1 MTVYVSAP
9 VDSGGELTL
18 RAASLLR
25 ESGWFVRC
33 EGEADV
39 ARLGVVLRAGAI
51 VSVVGIGT
59 LHSGSYLVWSVRHTI
74 TADAHK
80 MKFVLV
86 RNAVGPA
93 PSGGAGG
100 LAGLVGQVAG
110 AL

>member
-1 MTVYVSAP
+1 M
-9 VDSGGELTL
+9 DNGGELSM
-18 RAASLLR
+18 RATSLLR

-39 ARLGVVLRAGAI
+39 ARLGVVLRAGTI
-51 VSVVGIGT
+51 VSVAGIGT
-59 LHSGSYLVWSVRHTI
+59 LHSGTYLVWSVRHTI

-100 LAGLVGQVAG
+100 LAGLVGQAAG